1 MERQQIFTTGAQRIR
16 QLKARGKFAEAA
28 EEIRMGLERD
38 PEDPALKTSLA
49 DLYQRQGRLNEG
61 RILAEE
67 VLARDPAHPGALSV
81 LGDLHLKGRAPK
93 KALECYRQA
102 LRRDQKPYLILKTAR
117 ALKELGRLDEALEEL
132 ENVLVVTPFNPS
144 FLKEKAVVLNRLK
157 RFDQALETFDK
168 LKNISPD
175 DPFVR
180 KEILRLRGRSRPQA
194 QVLKELQTVVGME
207 SRKNDAQVLGLLAQ
221 KLKGAGRVREAAAA
235 YRRAADLEPGN
246 PYFLKHEGFCHY
258 HLGDYARAVAC
269 LAEAFRQDP
278 TDYYARGTLGKCFE
292 ALNDRQGWLYLLEE
306 VAERHPEHKFLLGII
321 KKIRNKT
328 DLPEETE
335 A

>member
-1 MERQQIFTTGAQRIR
+1 MERQQLFTTGAQRIR
-16 QLKARGKFAEAA
+16 QLKAQGKFDEAA

-38 PEDPALKTSLA
+38 PEDLTLKTSLA
-49 DLYQRQGRLNEG
+49 DLYQRQGRLSEG
-61 RILAEE
+61 RILVEE

-81 LGDLHLKGRAPK
+81 LGDLHLKGRAPE

-102 LRRDQKPYLILKTAR
+102 LRRDRKSYLILKTAR

-132 ENVLVVTPFNPS
+132 ETVLVVNPENPS

-157 RFDQALETFDK
+157 RLDQALETFEK

-180 KEILRLRGRSRPQA
+180 KEILRLRGRNRPQA
-194 QVLKELQTVVGME
+194 QVLRELQTVIGME
-207 SRKNDAQVLGLLAQ
+207 SRKGDAQVHGLLAQ
-221 KLKGAGRVREAAAA
+221 KLKGAGRIQEAAAE

-246 PYFLKHEGFCHY
+246 PYFLKQEGFCHY
-258 HLGDYARAVAC
+258 RLGDYIRAVVC
-269 LAEAFRQDP
+269 LSEAFRKDP
-278 TDYYARGTLGKCFE
+278 TDYYARGTLGKCFK
-292 ALNDRQGWLYLLEE
+292 ALNDRQGWLALLEA
-306 VAERHPEHKFLLGII
+306 VSKQHPEHKFLLGII

-328 DLPEETE
+328 DLSEE
-335 A
+335 AGA